1 LLQFYISFFLDFESL
16 AVSAEIASGHK
27 LTAWGPDTL
36 AHRCKWL
43 AKDAD
48 TNTDADADTADTD
61 TNAFE
66 GAHTDECK
74 TRQAHPK
81 PLKVHND
88 DVDVGPP
95 LNPRML
101 LLLTLLSSPLL
112 HKACIEGAG

>member
-1 LLQFYISFFLDFESL
+1 LDFESL

-95 LNPRML
+95 LNPRM
-101 LLLTLLSSPLL
+101 PP
-112 HKACIEGAG
+112 